1 MPMSSFTI
9 GLLVGASGGGAPE
22 AYATTGV
29 ASTRVRRGRRGSRG
43 LLPLIE
49 DQRGPAANGA
59 VLAQVEE
66 RQTRGGERVLVGAP
80 GEARAQVSLAAREGL
95 ADAACD
101 EQALGVDA
109 VHDDGESRG
118 EGFGGLGHHGFR
130 RGIATVGELEES
142 GGVHGAPE
150 PSRGFAR
157 QIRPR
162 PPPKPPAPRWSR
174 PSSTMPPP
182 TPVPTASSTKDFA
195 PRPAPQRPSAS
206 ASALTSLSTKAG
218 APATSARSLAM
229 GTPTSSGT

>member
-9 GLLVGASGGGAPE
+9 GLLVRASGGGAPE

-29 ASTRVRRGRRGSRG
+29 ASTRVRRGRRGARG

-118 EGFGGLGHHGFR
+118 EGFRGLG
-130 RGIATVGELEES
+130 
-142 GGVHGAPE
+142 
-150 PSRGFAR
+150 
-157 QIRPR
+157 
-162 PPPKPPAPRWSR
+162 
-174 PSSTMPPP
+174 
-182 TPVPTASSTKDFA
+182 PTASAVASPRSASSKSPAVSTG
-195 PRPAPQRPSAS
+195 RPSRREAS
-206 ASALTSLSTKAG
+206 PARSG
-218 APATSARSLAM
+218 PAT
-229 GTPTSSGT
+229 